1 MMATFRVRFN
11 DYSNRPSEVVT
22 ADSFEF
28 PDEGWGHVLFYDLA
42 APGHRGVVTSFL
54 MTEVFSIARE
64 PDNA

>member
-1 MMATFRVRFN
+1 MATFRVRFN
-11 DYSNRPSEVVT
+11 GDLNRPSEVVT

-42 APGHRGVVTSFL
+42 VPSRPEVVSSFL